1 MRFFG
6 RLRLTY
12 PTHVAC
18 TCRVRLSALCR
29 SFSLSRSVP
38 RFFRCPFAPLYP
50 GGFNVHESFATFDG
64 IRATRRRPGTMTSRP
79 AGAWKI
85 TFPLYH
91 YADFFCHFVIP
102 PTTLSRRHMAKR
114 REVDERARTTNTSNT
129 SNSDNSSLPDHQ
141 QGSKHEYRFP
151 ISVSPLLIS
160 RMWYVSTIISVT
172 KRELNRQNHWKLRVI
187 ACVRLGIS
195 ARWNS
200 LGCKLCKG

>member
-114 REVDERARTTNTSNT
+114 REVDERARAPRIRRIPWTRITRVYPITNKAANT
-129 SNSDNSSLPDHQ
+129 NIVSLLAFLH
-141 QGSKHEYRFP
+141 
-151 ISVSPLLIS
+151 
-160 RMWYVSTIISVT
+160 
-172 KRELNRQNHWKLRVI
+172 
-187 ACVRLGIS
+187 C
-195 ARWNS
+195 
-200 LGCKLCKG
+200 